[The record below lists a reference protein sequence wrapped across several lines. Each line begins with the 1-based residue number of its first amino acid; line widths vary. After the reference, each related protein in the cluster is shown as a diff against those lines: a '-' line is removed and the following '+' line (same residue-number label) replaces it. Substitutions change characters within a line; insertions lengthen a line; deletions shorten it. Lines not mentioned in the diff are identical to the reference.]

1 MKKKMIYLFLIVCSL
16 LLLIAGCNMTND
28 ANGKAFKEVSPKK
41 EVIKPDISGLTC
53 FQCHSFEKFKKGFPH
68 DNHRAM
74 GLHCTQCHIIEGH
87 KMVKLNPDTCN
98 HCHNLR
104 VMEMNR
110 SAMPVKFDHAV
121 HMNMFSCKNCH
132 TELFPMKLNARTI
145 SMDDINRGKYCG
157 RCHNGNMAFASTD
170 CQRCHEM

>member
-1 MKKKMIYLFLIVCSL
+1 MKKNMINLFLIVCSL
-16 LLLIAGCNMTND
+16 LLLSAGCNMIND
-28 ANGKAFKEVSPKK
+28 ANGKAFKEESSQK
-41 EVIKPDISGLTC
+41 EAIKPDISGLTC
-53 FQCHSFEKFKKGFPH
+53 FQCHSFEKYKKVFPH

-87 KMVKLNPDTCN
+87 KMVKLNSDTCN

-104 VMEMNR
+104 VMEMST
-110 SAMPVKFDHAV
+110 SAMPVKFNHAV
-121 HMNMFSCKNCH
+121 HMDMFGCNNCH
-132 TELFPMKLNARTI
+132 TKLFPMKLNAKTI